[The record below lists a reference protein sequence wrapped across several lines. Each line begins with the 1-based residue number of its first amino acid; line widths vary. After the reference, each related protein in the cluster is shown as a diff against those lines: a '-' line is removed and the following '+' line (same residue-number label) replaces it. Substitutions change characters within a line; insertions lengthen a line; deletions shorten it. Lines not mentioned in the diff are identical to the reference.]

1 MAKSNHQSAGN
12 SLRVQGEMTIYRAGE
27 LATSILSKLKKKP
40 SAARLDLSE
49 VTEIDSAGLQILLMA
64 NRMAMAAG
72 SRLQLVAPSACV
84 VEVLA
89 LCNLGHLVAVSD
101 EKRA

>member
-1 MAKSNHQSAGN
+1 MESAVAKSNQQSAGN
-12 SLRVQGEMTIYRAGE
+12 ALRVQGEMTIYRAGE
-27 LATSILSKLKKKP
+27 LAKSILAKLKKKP
-40 SAARLDLSE
+40 ATRLDLSE

-64 NRMAMAAG
+64 NRIASAAG

-89 LCNLGHLVAVSD
+89 LCNLSHLLEEHA
-101 EKRA
+101 